1 LIVEYAAMRGMF
13 AGCGMCLVKLDFWRK
28 QMKAGRFFSM
38 GAICLA
44 TGLAVGIAGCTS
56 IDFPKASTQGATK
69 SKMGQGKDPTTTRK
83 ITMIEEFGDVPVP
96 SELKRN
102 EDQSFI
108 YEAPGVVIGVVIYE
122 GRYKGRSIAQFFRNE
137 MPNNGWRFLNAFS
150 DTRYVLS
157 FLKENRSCQISVEE
171 STFGTRVV
179 IKVGPT
185 SS

>member
-1 LIVEYAAMRGMF
+1 MLT
-13 AGCGMCLVKLDFWRK
+13 
-28 QMKAGRFFSM
+28 GRLFSLA
-38 GAICLA
+38 AICLA
-44 TGLAVGIAGCTS
+44 LGLSGCAA
-56 IDFPKASTQGATK
+56 IDFPKASTKPATEN
-69 SKMGQGKDPTTTRK
+69 STEMGGDTRTTRT
-83 ITMIEEFGDVPVP
+83 ITMIEEFGDIPVP

-102 EDQSFI
+102 DEQSFV

-150 DTRYVLS
+150 DARYVIS

-171 STFGTRVV
+171 ATFGTRVV

-185 SS
+185 SG